1 MSESQLERQIS
12 KFGEIVKIGI
22 DRFRCC
28 AMVQYDSM
36 ETAKEAL
43 NSIKGTYIGSS
54 TIPCMVS
61 VVFMLV
67 PVYCVARHI
76 GHIEDSW
83 IEKKT
88 YTVYGADKEA
98 ILSVGMASWIAIGA
112 GIWRIGC

>member
-1 MSESQLERQIS
+1 MYIMAGSNGDTAFHFQVGFGKGTPSKTLWLDGIDPIMSESQLERQIS
-12 KFGEIVKIGI
+12 KFGEVVKIGV

-61 VVFMLV
+61 IICSV
-67 PVYCVARHI
+67 CVCI
-76 GHIEDSW
+76 Q
-83 IEKKT
+83 
-88 YTVYGADKEA
+88 
-98 ILSVGMASWIAIGA
+98 
-112 GIWRIGC
+112 